1 VRPRRRC
8 VDKSRVLLQEV
19 GCGYME
25 YIGISTDRDS
35 WQNIVRAVNESTGSV
50 NSLLPISFF
59 DHISLSELNHNLKM
73 AHI

>member
-1 VRPRRRC
+1 MRPRRRC
-8 VDKSRVLLQEV
+8 VDNIRVVLQEV
-19 GCGYME
+19 GCGYMD
-25 YIGISTDRDS
+25 YIGLTQDRDS
-35 WQNIVRAVNESTGSV
+35 WQTLVSAVKETSGSV